1 MTWLFFWLT
10 DDAVTGNYVP
20 QVSVQMAYA
29 ITTKQD
35 ALPDPVEGKPD
46 PNCPQCKG
54 TGQIKTGDKISWTK
68 CDCLFRE
75 QQPEPPSNPE
85 PPPLRAIPRRSH

>member
-10 DDAVTGNYVP
+10 DDAVTKNYVP
-20 QVSVQMAYA
+20 DVAVQMAYV

-35 ALPDPVEGKPD
+35 ALPAPVEGKPD

-54 TGQIKTGDKISWTK
+54 TGQIKTGDGISWTK

-85 PPPLRAIPRRSH
+85 PPPLRDIPRRSH